1 MRATQFRSMVT
12 DVTPGKP
19 LPFATLMIS
28 EIRVL
33 SATGVLGSGFREET
47 LKRAMAL
54 GPAFIGADSGST
66 DPGPYYLGS
75 GDNLFSDS
83 ACKRD
88 LRLMLLAGRAAKIPV
103 VVGSACTGG
112 SDAQLERLAGIARE
126 IAREDML
133 SFKLATIASEQD
145 KGYLKKKLRE
155 GKITPLANA
164 PAFDEAVIDR
174 SAHIVGMC
182 GIEPYVEALQNGA
195 EVILA
200 GRSSDTSIFAA
211 LPVMRGFNPA
221 TVWHMAKILECGA
234 ACVVLRKYPDCMF
247 ATVTNDHF
255 TVEPPNPEYRCD
267 PVSVASHNLYENAT
281 PYELVEP
288 SGVLNTF
295 SAKYEAV
302 SDRAVRVSGST
313 FKPAARYTIKL
324 EGVELAGFQSIII
337 GAVRDPI
344 ILRQLDTWLAGLVK
358 ASKDRIRAVFGA
370 DVENQ
375 YRLDVRVFG
384 RNAAMGPL
392 EPETGIGHEVGLLFQ
407 MTAPSQAL
415 ATSLM
420 KSVGHM
426 AVHYPVPEWSG
437 LITSIAFPY
446 SPPEIARGP
455 SYRFNMNHVVAP
467 ASPLEMF
474 RIQYENV

>member
-1 MRATQFRSMVT
+1 V
-12 DVTPGKP
+12 D
-19 LPFATLMIS
+19 S
-28 EIRVL
+28 EIRIL
-33 SATGVLGSGFREET
+33 SATGILGSGFREET
-47 LKRAMAL
+47 LQRAMAL
-54 GPAFIGADSGST
+54 KPDFIGADSGST

-75 GDNLFSDS
+75 GETLFSNS
-83 ACKRD
+83 AYKRD
-88 LRLMLLAGRAAKIPV
+88 LRLILLAARAAKIPAV
-103 VVGSACTGG
+103 IGSACTAGTDG
-112 SDAQLERLAGIARE
+112 QLERLAGIARE
-126 IAREDML
+126 IAREDKL
-133 SFKLATIASEQD
+133 SFKLATIRSEQD

-155 GKITPLANA
+155 GKIKPLANA
-164 PAFDEAVIDR
+164 PVLDEGVIDR
-174 SAHIVGMC
+174 SVHIVGMC

-195 EVILA
+195 DVVLA

-211 LPVMRGFNPA
+211 LPVMKGFNPA

-247 ATVTNDHF
+247 ATVTNDYF
-255 TVEPPNPEYRCD
+255 VVEPPNPDYRCD
-267 PVSVASHNLYENAT
+267 PVSVASHNLYENST

-288 SGVLNTF
+288 SGILDTRR
-295 SAKYEAV
+295 ARYEAV

-313 FKPAARYTIKL
+313 FRPAERYTIKL
-324 EGVELAGFQSIII
+324 EGVELAGYQSIIV

-344 ILRQLDTWLAGLVK
+344 ILRQLDSWLAGLVK
-358 ASKDRIRAVFGA
+358 ASKDRIRAVFGPA
-370 DVENQ
+370 IESR

-384 RNAAMGPL
+384 KNAAMGPL
-392 EPETGIGHEVGLLFQ
+392 EPETAIGHEVGLLFQ
-407 MTAPSQAL
+407 MTAPTQEL

-446 SPPEIARGP
+446 SPPEIARGA
-455 SYRFNMNHVVAP
+455 SYRFNMNHVVEP

-474 RIQYENV
+474 RIECETVRS